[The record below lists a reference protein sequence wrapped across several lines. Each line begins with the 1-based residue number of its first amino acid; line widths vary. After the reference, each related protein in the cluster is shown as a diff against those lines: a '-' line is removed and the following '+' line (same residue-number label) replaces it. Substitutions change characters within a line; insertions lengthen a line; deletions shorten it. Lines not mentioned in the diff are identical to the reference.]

1 MIKGR
6 KKPKKTFPLEKA
18 EIEKLQAEMQTLKP
32 QTKLGK
38 TLVELSRRNLENEMT
53 VLDADEVMSEL
64 GRPVYE

>member
-1 MIKGR
+1 
-6 KKPKKTFPLEKA
+6 
-18 EIEKLQAEMQTLKP
+18 MQTLKP